1 MFWFATCQK
10 WQNETAQ
17 RFFPL
22 KYFHPINIWAVRPST
37 SWSSAECVWVWT
49 ARALHW
55 LIVLLHHETQKQWP
69 FFSAVSLIFCG
80 TQCQIQFR
88 DISLP
93 SVSVSLH
100 ELFLYFILFSHR
112 ERFDF
117 QLIRRTHT
125 ASCFTLIF
133 NSLGYF
139 SLDYWARWAANAPSI
154 VPPLITKNTPDDDA
168 RAGIRTSRLRV
179 IFVSKLFHT
188 LSGFCALLKYDKHIR
203 TSFLKETRRQEAAK
217 MLATFLN

>member
-1 MFWFATCQK
+1 
-10 WQNETAQ
+10 
-17 RFFPL
+17 
-22 KYFHPINIWAVRPST
+22 
-37 SWSSAECVWVWT
+37 
-49 ARALHW
+49 

-80 TQCQIQFR
+80 TQCQIQFQ

-93 SVSVSLH
+93 SVSVSLL

-117 QLIRRTHT
+117 PLIRRT

-154 VPPLITKNTPDDDA
+154 VPPLITKNTPDDDFSSA
-168 RAGIRTSRLRV
+168 GVRAGRREARPQPLSALSPYPNCFTHYP
-179 IFVSKLFHT
+179 VSVRF
-188 LSGFCALLKYDKHIR
+188 
-203 TSFLKETRRQEAAK
+203 
-217 MLATFLN
+217 